1 MSDRLASISAA
12 LRNWVPQRRWE
23 IWSTIVL
30 SLLVC
35 ALIAWMHLSQ
45 QNDMRQASQRL
56 ETMRQARIELSQ
68 GFLAVLLS
76 GEPDSPYRREQG
88 LVLIRQALATF
99 DRSVLDAGQVDQEAT
114 QRFMESIAAF
124 YTRLG
129 DLENRSLSQAEKA
142 TALRIAYHDLE
153 RQAERIDARTRREL
167 GHLGERFAHEFA
179 LVLAVSM
186 LLLTGVSAH
195 VFFAGRARE
204 RAEAKGHSLAERQ
217 GITLRSIGD
226 GVIVTDEQGRV
237 ELVNTAAEAMTG
249 WRDAEARGLPLRE
262 VFNIINEQTRLP
274 LDSPVDRVLRDG
286 VRVELANDTLLV
298 AKNGAE
304 RAIADSAAPITD
316 DAGGIRGVVLVF
328 RNQSDEK
335 FYKRALRESELHF
348 RTLANNGQALIWTA
362 GLDKLCDYFNEPW
375 LRFTGR
381 PLEKELGNGWA
392 EGVHPD
398 DFERCLDIYVTA
410 FDRREAFSMEY
421 RLRHASGEYRWIVD
435 QGTPR
440 YDSEGVFVGYIGHC
454 LDINETKQNQQA
466 LRLAKEAAEAANKT
480 KNEFLANMSHEI
492 RTPLNGILG
501 MLQLLDTTRL
511 DEEQRRYLLAA
522 AQSSKRLTRLLSD
535 ILDFSRIEAG
545 MLAVQRAQ
553 FAVEGLRRAALE
565 LFGLTAR
572 EKGVALTVDILPGV
586 PRVLVG
592 DEARLLQIL
601 FNLIGN
607 ALKFTRQGEVRVEV
621 SLLPGCMP
629 TDCRLLFSIEDTGI
643 GITDELLANIFEPFT
658 QAEGAYTRRFQGAGL
673 GLAIVRRLIG
683 LLGGSLC
690 VDNSGPGTLMAVALP
705 FGLPAAGDGPPQ
717 DQADSREE
725 GLSLLS
731 PGTQAGAP
739 LRVLLV
745 EDEEISLLAAEQMLK
760 KSGYAVSPARD
771 GRQAMEALARED
783 FDLVIMDVQM
793 PVLDGV
799 ETTRAI
805 RSSQELGPR
814 SRVPIIAMTAYAMAG
829 DRERF
834 MAAGMDGYTSKPVDM
849 AELGR
854 VIGRVL
860 TRRTAG
866 MAGGEGFSG

>member
-1 MSDRLASISAA
+1 MNAQAYWASA
-12 LRNWVPQRRWE
+12 LQNWVPQRRWE

-35 ALIAWMHLSQ
+35 ALISWMHLRQ
-45 QNDMRQASQRL
+45 QQDMRQASQRL
-56 ETMRQARIELSQ
+56 DTMRQARVELAQ

-76 GEPDSPYRREQG
+76 AEADSPYRREQG
-88 LVLIRQALATF
+88 LVLIRQALISF
-99 DRSVLDAGQVDQEAT
+99 DRSGREAGQFDHAARD
-114 QRFMESIAAF
+114 RFLESLAAF
-124 YTRLG
+124 HARLG
-129 DLENRSLSQAEKA
+129 DWEAHAQNHGERT

-153 RQAERIDARTRREL
+153 RQTEDMDARTRLEL
-167 GHLGERFAHEFA
+167 GQLAQRFAREFF
-179 LVLAVSM
+179 LVLGVSV
-186 LLLTGVSAH
+186 LLLAGVSAH

-204 RAEAKGHSLAERQ
+204 RAEAERRRLDERQ

-226 GVIVTDEQGRV
+226 GVIVTDERGLV
-237 ELVNTAAEAMTG
+237 ELLNPVAEAMTG
-249 WRDAEARGLPLRE
+249 WRDAQARGLPLRK
-262 VFNIINEQTRLP
+262 VFNIINEQTREP
-274 LDSPVDRVLRDG
+274 LDNPVARVLRDG

-298 AKNGAE
+298 ARDGVE

-316 DAGGIRGVVLVF
+316 AEGVIRGVVLVF
-328 RNQSDEK
+328 RDQSDEK
-335 FYKRALRESELHF
+335 FYKKALRESELHF
-348 RTLANNGQALIWTA
+348 RALADGGQALIWTS

-398 DFERCLDIYVTA
+398 DFDRCLDIYVKA
-410 FDRREAFSMEY
+410 FDARQAFSMEY

-440 YDSEGVFVGYIGHC
+440 FNSEGVFVGFIGHC
-454 LDINETKQNQQA
+454 LDIHETKQNQEA
-466 LRLAKEAAEAANKT
+466 LRQAKEAAETANKT

-501 MLQLLDTTRL
+501 MLQLLDTTRM
-511 DEEQRRYLLAA
+511 DEEQRKYLLAA
-522 AQSSKRLTRLLSD
+522 TQSSKRLTRLLSD

-545 MLAVQRAQ
+545 MLAVQRAS
-553 FAVEGLRRAALE
+553 FAVEGLRHAALE

-572 EKGVALTVDILPGV
+572 EKGVAFSFEIDPGV

-601 FNLIGN
+601 FNLMGN
-607 ALKFTRQGEVRVEV
+607 ALKFTRQGEVRAE
-621 SLLPGCMP
+621 LTPLPGGGAA
-629 TDCRLLFSIEDTGI
+629 DRRLLFSISDTGI

-658 QAEGAYTRRFQGAGL
+658 QAEGSYTRRFQGAGL

-690 VDNSGPGTLMAVALP
+690 VDNSGPGTLMTVVLP
-705 FGLPAAGDGPPQ
+705 FGLPEAGTAQEAEQEAPQEDNAPSPPAAPV
-717 DQADSREE
+717 
-725 GLSLLS
+725 
-731 PGTQAGAP
+731 AGAA

-760 KSGYAVSPARD
+760 KSGYAVCTARD
-771 GRQAMEALARED
+771 GRQALERLARQD
-783 FDLVIMDVQM
+783 FDVVVMDVQM

-799 ETTRAI
+799 EATRAI
-805 RSSQELGPR
+805 RSAQELGAR
-814 SRVPIIAMTAYAMAG
+814 AQVPIIAMTAYAMAG

-834 MAAGMDGYTSKPVDM
+834 IAAGMDGYTSKPVDM

-854 VIGRVL
+854 VIGQVL
-860 TRRTAG
+860 ARRTAG
-866 MAGGEGFSG
+866 MAGGGGFAG